1 MLHLDSIL
9 LRDLLVLPIRRDGL
23 PTAIGWLFIFMS
35 SRQYDQHSDTRG
47 CHESPIRQDKTTE
60 LMAEVRSWGSWNVDR
75 HPADN
80 ICGHLE
86 NEQLFQLFHYG
97 SQDILLLNLGQPSLV
112 PRPGASAGWI
122 FLHLE
127 ADHIYAVLT
136 DRVHG
141 FICPQKCIKDCAL
154 SPTANVVGG
163 DFMESS

>member
-1 MLHLDSIL
+1 MLRLDSIL

-23 PTAIGWLFIFMS
+23 PTSIGWLFVFTL
-35 SRQYDQHSDTRG
+35 SRQHDQHADTRG

-60 LMAEVRSWGSWNVDR
+60 LRAEARSWCSWNVDR

-80 ICGHLE
+80 ICSQLE
-86 NEQLFQLFHYG
+86 NEQLFQLFHFI
-97 SQDILLLNLGQPSLV
+97 SQDILLLNLSQPSLV

-127 ADHIYAVLT
+127 ADNIYALVT
-136 DRVHG
+136 DRVRG
-141 FICPQKCIKDCAL
+141 FICPQKSIKDCAL
-154 SPTANVVGG
+154 SPTANVVVG